1 MDATEKKQ
9 NALAALP
16 AVQSMAT
23 TYGLSPEQLVYTFK
37 AIAMPAS
44 HSDAEFV
51 ACCLVARE
59 HGLNPL
65 TKEIYFMKT
74 KSGTIQPIVSVDGW
88 VRKCNEHP
96 MFDGMEIFD
105 VNDAEG
111 KLTASTCIIYRKD
124 RNHPIKV
131 TEWMAECRREGVGP
145 WKSHPRRM
153 LRHKAMIQW
162 SQAPKKPRPK
172 CPCGT
177 TIPLSWAG

>member
-105 VNDAEG
+105 V
-111 KLTASTCIIYRKD
+111 L
-124 RNHPIKV
+124 
-131 TEWMAECRREGVGP
+131 
-145 WKSHPRRM
+145 
-153 LRHKAMIQW
+153 LKAVAIVV
-162 SQAPKKPRPK
+162 
-172 CPCGT
+172 
-177 TIPLSWAG
+177 TIPATWAVGLLLIVFGSKKRTMLLGGLLTLPLTLLLMGVWLVFLR